1 MAHKLIR
8 NFLTNLDQPM
18 PLHEKTYKLIRT
30 PTKPVLIPSEI
41 TLKIAH
47 LISNHAEQGII
58 KHLGLTQFA
67 KKYRK

>member
-1 MAHKLIR
+1 MYFYERISMAHKLIR
-8 NFLTNLDQPM
+8 NFLTILDLPM

-47 LISNHAEQGII
+47 TH
-58 KHLGLTQFA
+58 
-67 KKYRK
+67 